1 MFTDT
6 VFESTSVCYAKEN
19 ACNQATWTGVIA
31 MRGRKWLPI
40 FVRRA
45 NAGVAG
51 IRYLIRGLI
60 VGVVM
65 AAVPVPGYSAIVTV
79 TVGGTVSFG
88 LDQAGLFGVAG
99 ADLTGDPFNAVYTF
113 DTGMPGALTI
123 SSPTE
128 VAVYGGSSYPAPTPS
143 LGATITIG
151 GQSQHINGT
160 FVGSTQALITGGQS
174 RQNQVAWDSSG
185 SGGSSTSVELLTDV
199 YAGLG
204 VMPLAVDQSFS
215 TGSLASPSYGF
226 FSYFVGGV
234 QSTSLSFAP
243 TSITTAVASVP
254 EPANW
259 AMLLSGVSLVGV
271 IARRRKQ
278 ART

>member
-1 MFTDT
+1 
-6 VFESTSVCYAKEN
+6 
-19 ACNQATWTGVIA
+19 

-143 LGATITIG
+143 LGATIEIG

-185 SGGSSTSVELLTDV
+185 SGGSSISVELLTDV
-199 YAGLG
+199 YGGLG

-215 TGSLASPSYGF
+215 TGSLASHSYGSF
-226 FSYFVGGV
+226 TYFVGGV
-234 QSTSLSFAP
+234 PSTSAHVSRRHRSRPQWRAFPNRP
-243 TSITTAVASVP
+243 TGPCCCPGLV
-254 EPANW
+254 W
-259 AMLLSGVSLVGV
+259 LVSSHDAGSKPGLKWVWRNK
-271 IARRRKQ
+271 IWER
-278 ART
+278 